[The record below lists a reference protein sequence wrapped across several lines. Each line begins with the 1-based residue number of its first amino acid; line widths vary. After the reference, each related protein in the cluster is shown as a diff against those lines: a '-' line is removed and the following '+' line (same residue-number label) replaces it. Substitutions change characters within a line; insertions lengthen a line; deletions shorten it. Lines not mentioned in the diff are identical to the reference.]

1 MRRSIVAF
9 CAALAFGAAHAAEA
23 VDVLFNTPHLAGVSA
38 GSALVYDHV
47 RRSDPG
53 LGIGPDFDEAISVT
67 MGEGAAESF
76 TLNADGTAPR
86 TFDVNDGV
94 PGNPLLMVFLENA
107 LRSVSQATGG
117 SPFYLRNRMREALA
131 DSLVEKDG
139 ALTMQPFVND
149 ANREKLGVFADMA
162 LRFEV
167 SETTP
172 GMLVSMVAQ
181 AGPAEA
187 PVYKEE
193 IRYEAVR

>member
-1 MRRSIVAF
+1 MRRTIVAL
-9 CAALAFGAAHAAEA
+9 CAALAFGAAHAEPA
-23 VDVLFNTPHLAGVSA
+23 DMLFNTPHLAGVSA

-47 RRSDPG
+47 RHSDPA
-53 LGIGPDFDEAISVT
+53 LGIGPDFDQAIAVR

-76 TLNADGTAPR
+76 TLNAEGTTPR

-131 DSLVEKDG
+131 GSLVEEDG
-139 ALTMQPFVND
+139 ALTMQPFLND
-149 ANREKLGVFADMA
+149 ENREKLGVFADMA